1 MLSSVKPKLES
12 HGNSCIQ
19 YRFPAGTGSL
29 VAVDVRCARVG
40 RALQISLGCKLQQ
53 AFICPTNRTAIL
65 SDTSYIELLLPVT
78 RRLSPSLSHNGWT
91 SKLSISNGNPGIMST
106 TPSLLGRQLRPDR
119 LLMLTLIAVLVS
131 NFENLTMLTVAVQL
145 YKLDGQCSHVFKL
158 QVIPF
163 QPAERGLRRIANRDP
178 SSHSTPVLG

>member
-1 MLSSVKPKLES
+1 MEDIDPIFLHKFLVRFWVRFWTKITATMNTIQLHILKPKGLDTISAICRCKSWNQGSLAGTLMTANKHTAKFMLSSVKPKLES

-40 RALQISLGCKLQQ
+40 RALQISLGYKLQQ

-78 RRLSPSLSHNGWT
+78 RRLSLSLS
-91 SKLSISNGNPGIMST
+91 
-106 TPSLLGRQLRPDR
+106 
-119 LLMLTLIAVLVS
+119 
-131 NFENLTMLTVAVQL
+131 
-145 YKLDGQCSHVFKL
+145 
-158 QVIPF
+158 
-163 QPAERGLRRIANRDP
+163 
-178 SSHSTPVLG
+178 